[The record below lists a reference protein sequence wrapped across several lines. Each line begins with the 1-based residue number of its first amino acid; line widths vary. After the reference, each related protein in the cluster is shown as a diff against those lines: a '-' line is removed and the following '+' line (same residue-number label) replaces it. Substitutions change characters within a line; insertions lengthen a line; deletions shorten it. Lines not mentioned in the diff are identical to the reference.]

1 VTVVVALLAFLIGL
15 VTGIVITIHWINH
28 RMTAHERALK
38 AARAHRERTDLT

>member
-1 VTVVVALLAFLIGL
+1 MTVAVALIAFLIGI
-15 VTGIVITIHWINH
+15 VIGIVITIHWINH